1 MQSKYNALL
10 WPCAGACVQYLHT
23 LLRVLHPNRFV
34 EAIPAH
40 INAKGGFESMAEFL
54 RYYNSGCLRL
64 AATCDTKKGQEV
76 YVQHAPDAVQWTCFH
91 SEKCTSGMCVGSCT
105 CG

>member
-1 MQSKYNALL
+1 M
-10 WPCAGACVQYLHT
+10 CV
-23 LLRVLHPNRFV
+23 LRPHRFV

-40 INAKGGFESMAEFL
+40 INAKGGFESMAEFV

-64 AATCDTKKGQEV
+64 AATCDMKKGQEV